1 VPGEEEARPEGA
13 RELELAEEIR
23 KLVDALRSSI
33 VELRA
38 ALGEAT
44 GPFAEVLRRP
54 APEEEEEEREVLAPV
69 SAPAALAEKA
79 AAKAVE
85 RAPAVERAEEKPA
98 EVVLAAKQRAA
109 GAGALQLRKS
119 LKLLK
124 LLHTLSDSVPP
135 EQLNRYVKL
144 LEKLGVLDSRTAE
157 VVEVLEEVVKMGREA
172 GVDADDQIVA
182 IYSIAKLMGA
192 ADPELEEE
200 IAFSLAKKVGAK
212 RAKREGSV

>member
-1 VPGEEEARPEGA
+1 VPGEEGARPEGA
-13 RELELAEEIR
+13 HELELTEELR

-38 ALGEAT
+38 ALGEAA

-54 APEEEEEEREVLAPV
+54 APEEEEREVLAPV
-69 SAPAALAEKA
+69 SAPAVLAEKA

-85 RAPAVERAEEKPA
+85 RAPAVERVEEKPA

-135 EQLNRYVKL
+135 EQLDRYVKL
-144 LEKLGVLDSRTAE
+144 LEKLGILDSRTAE
-157 VVEVLEEVVKMGREA
+157 VVEVLNEIVKMGREA
-172 GVDADDQIVA
+172 GIDADDQIVA